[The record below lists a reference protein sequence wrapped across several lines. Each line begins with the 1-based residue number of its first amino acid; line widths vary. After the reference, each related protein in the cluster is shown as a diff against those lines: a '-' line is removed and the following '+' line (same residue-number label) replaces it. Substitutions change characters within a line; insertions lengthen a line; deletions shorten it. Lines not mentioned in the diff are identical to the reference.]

1 MFDSQVSGLAN
12 QFPYDADARNE
23 PLPFTIRLVSDES
36 ALQKAVKVRH
46 SAYARHVPDLAAT
59 MIAPESY
66 DAEPGTVV
74 LLAESRFDGQPLGTM
89 RIATNR
95 FKPLTLESSVDLPTP
110 YRGASLATAA
120 RLGVALGR
128 VGAPVKTAL
137 FKAYYAYCV
146 AQGIDWMVI
155 AARRPLDRQY
165 SALLFHDIFPERGFI
180 PLAHAQNIPHRLLA
194 LDVAAVKGQWA
205 RAGHPLYDYIYRTV
219 HADIRVDAA
228 QIFAVEEKVTER
240 ITRES
245 QALMRSLSE
254 RGASH

>member
-1 MFDSQVSGLAN
+1 MFDSQISGLTN
-12 QFPYDADARNE
+12 EFPYDADARSE

-36 ALQKAVKVRH
+36 TLQKAVKVRH

-59 MIAPESY
+59 MVEPEAY

-89 RIATNR
+89 RIATNQ
-95 FKPLTLESSVDLPTP
+95 FKPLTLESSVTLPEP

-120 RLGVALGR
+120 RLGVELGR
-128 VGAPVKTAL
+128 AGAPVKTAL
-137 FKAYYAYCV
+137 FKAFYAYCV

-165 SALLFHDIFPERGFI
+165 SALLFHDIFPEQGFI
-180 PLAHAQNIPHRLLA
+180 PLSHAQNIPHRVLA

-205 RAGHPLYDYIYRTV
+205 RAGHPLYDYIYRTI
-219 HADIRVDAA
+219 HPDIQVDAE
-228 QIFAVEEKVTER
+228 QICALEDKISARVTL
-240 ITRES
+240 ES
-245 QALMRSLSE
+245 QALIRSL
-254 RGASH
+254 AKH